1 MIAENQISA
10 CSLARFCEDNFK
22 QTVRSILLGIKTGT
36 PQSDR
41 ALDIVLSRDL
51 IVDSSSSQWLWE
63 FCEVGDQC
71 GTGYLRF
78 IWCLGIKTLRLKAE
92 LEARL
97 EVEGSLGGAAI

>member
-22 QTVRSILLGIKTGT
+22 QTVRSILLDIKTGT

-51 IVDSSSSQWLWE
+51 IGLWE

-78 IWCLGIKTLRLKAE
+78 IWCLGIKTLRLKQ
-92 LEARL
+92 
-97 EVEGSLGGAAI
+97 S